1 MKLMERIL
9 SGKPSAK
16 CLFSYIIMEKGGYL
30 VGAFVLDFSFVPL
43 TQLTFSPTAGCLGSV
58 MRFN

>member
-43 TQLTFSPTAGCLGSV
+43 TQLTFLSNSWMFRV
-58 MRFN
+58 SHEI